1 MIFSPF
7 LQGCGVGLSI
17 AAPVGP
23 IGVLCI
29 RRSLAGGWKM
39 GLATGLGAAV
49 ADALYGSLAAFGLQ
63 AVGQVLTRYEFFLS
77 LFGGLFLCHLGIQT
91 WRSTPATDP
100 AQAPAASDLAGAFG
114 STVVLTLAN
123 PATLLAFA
131 ALCAGFGIGTSIQG
145 AQIPMW
151 IAGVLVGSAAW
162 WLFLSGSVG
171 AFRHTFTPK
180 WMKWVNRISGGIVT
194 AFGIGAVIHAAQIA
208 RLRS

>member
-1 MIFSPF
+1 MILSPF

-29 RRSLAGGWKM
+29 RRSLAGGWKV

-49 ADALYGSLAAFGLQ
+49 ADALYGSLAALGLQ
-63 AVGQVLTRYEFFLS
+63 AVGQVLDRYGFFLS
-77 LFGGLFLCHLGIQT
+77 LFGGLFLCQLGIRT

-100 AQAPAASDLAGAFG
+100 AQAPAASDLIGAFG

-123 PATLLAFA
+123 PATLLSFA

-145 AQIPMW
+145 ASIPIW
-151 IAGVLVGSAAW
+151 IAGVFLGSAAW

-171 AFRHTFTPK
+171 AFRHALTPA
-180 WMKWVNRISGGIVT
+180 WMKWVNRISGAIVT
-194 AFGIGAVIHAAQIA
+194 AFGIGAVIHAVQVA
-208 RLRS
+208 RLRN